1 MSEDLSLPDS
11 IQFLFILD
19 ANSEHSAPEASGVA
33 L

>member
-19 ANSEHSAPEASGVA
+19 ENSEDIAPEATGVA